1 MSPSRVA
8 WIASCIADAS
18 AATRS
23 AGAVAGRRP
32 VDAGLTG
39 SRCWLLQRPALR
51 LWLRR
56 LSRCQR
62 LLILRLLSYAVL
74 GERIVVNG
82 NERVVI
88 EIRLIVYRHQRVIR
102 HDESPTGICGHLRMA
117 RDVTAPSRRG
127 LGWL

>member
-8 WIASCIADAS
+8 WITSCIADAS

-23 AGAVAGRRP
+23 AGAVAGRRR

-39 SRCWLLQRPALR
+39 SGRGLLRRGLR

-56 LSRCQR
+56 LSRCRR
-62 LLILRLLSYAVL
+62 LLKLRLLNRAIL

-82 NERVVI
+82 DERVVI
-88 EIRLIVYRHQRVIR
+88 EIRLMVDRHQ
-102 HDESPTGICGHLRMA
+102 
-117 RDVTAPSRRG
+117 
-127 LGWL
+127 